1 MNPQTRSLLIQRVI
15 DALAIMAPGSIFER
29 FGVVLVERLCDVRL
43 VQRGSSVG
51 GSPVGG
57 ALDAV
62 SEDGRVVVEA
72 SIVKGYFSGAMA
84 KPWGDLDHT
93 LTLAPRAQDIYLLSS
108 QRAETGV
115 IEAMVNTALEQDRMA
130 GRRLHLMDSRAI
142 AEAIVDA
149 LILRD
154 DAIDDL
160 ARHLPVLAEI
170 RDDHPVSL
178 NAPPLSALY
187 VKNDAVDAELHR
199 RLETNAC
206 VEIGGIG
213 GIGKSQAAAAC
224 LLSSEDRFHY
234 RFWVSGRDIDSV
246 ERLSSVPVRR
256 GGAERNVS
264 ALLRRNRTFLVVDD
278 ASPSLAVDRLANLCG
293 PDSRILI
300 TRQNPSSGAFA
311 MPTMDAQQARTLLGR
326 GLDTQ
331 PPRMAFQTIWRAV
344 GGHPLSLAMLNAA
357 AREGVSWNDLAEDC
371 ANVAKL
377 PVDGVRLADRILGRL
392 KPALEDELCLFQWAG
407 QSHCDRA
414 FFKHVVG
421 LLRLRAFE
429 QHGLTA
435 PEGAASIRI
444 HDIVF
449 TALRS
454 LNWLTT
460 KKADE
465 IDGHLEAFILQQ
477 IREDG
482 HGLHLIASQLRG
494 KIASNVANGDRRPA
508 FLYALAMTWMGSAI
522 PVHLL
527 PNPLEEAQRLKSLSA
542 TENEVAILVV
552 LESIEAKGRYL
563 RQASRDKAAV
573 TWLETV
579 VPAYDDLAAMADLS
593 ARQAAEIKHHRAKTL
608 RILGKHAEAERLF
621 EEVVA
626 SYPLND
632 AKLQLVRSVGGKPQ
646 GYDTA
651 KRYASEII
659 TAKLDNGSVSPSLLM
674 ALGDALNGARQTW
687 AGDLIEQHEELFLSE
702 ALYSAAIGIPQGYH
716 SVASFVRA
724 LVWHAP
730 ERVESV
736 LARLPD
742 PTPWMLDDDQSRGG
756 YAEIMLLAAG
766 VGDES
771 VYLNRALEA
780 YETLKTPDHYQ
791 KRKWGEALYKLGRYA
806 EAEAI
811 LQTIEDK
818 GGRIWLAHNLS
829 QVKLQL
835 GKFEEAL
842 DLVNESVAGA
852 TGVNEKYRSSFLLQR
867 VKVKVALHQ
876 DPADDIAEGLRYTI
890 NPGLLDQF
898 SAFWPGVVAISTR

>member
-15 DALAIMAPGSIFER
+15 ESLGILAPGPIFER
-29 FGVVLVERLCDVRL
+29 FGVVLIERMHDVGL
-43 VQRGSSVG
+43 VPRGLSVG

-62 SEDGRVVVEA
+62 SEDGRIVVEA
-72 SIVKGYFSGAMA
+72 SIMKGYFSGVMN
-84 KPWGDLDHT
+84 KPWSDLDHT
-93 LTLAPRAQDIYLLSS
+93 LELAPLAEDIYLLSS

-115 IEAMVNTALEQDRMA
+115 IEAMVNAALQQDRMA
-130 GRRLHLMDSRAI
+130 GRRLHLMDSRSI
-142 AEAIVDA
+142 AEAIIDT
-149 LILRD
+149 LMLRD

-160 ARHLPVLAEI
+160 AQHLPVLADI
-170 RDDHPVSL
+170 RDDHPASL
-178 NAPPLSALY
+178 RAPPLGALY
-187 VKNDAVDAELHR
+187 VRNESVDAELDR
-199 RLETNAC
+199 RLETEAC

-224 LLSSEDRFHY
+224 LLRSERRFEY
-234 RFWVSGRDIDSV
+234 RFWVSGRDIESV

-264 ALLRRNRTFLVVDD
+264 ALLRKNRTFLVVDD
-278 ASPSLAVDRLANLCG
+278 ANPSLAVEQLAALCG
-293 PDSRILI
+293 PNSRILI

-311 MPTMDAQQARTLLGR
+311 MPTMEELQARELLGK
-326 GLDTQ
+326 GLNTQ
-331 PPRMAFQTIWRAV
+331 PSKEAFRMIWRAV
-344 GGHPLSLAMLNAA
+344 GGHPLSLVMLNAA
-357 AREGVSWNDLAEDC
+357 AREGVSWTELADDC
-371 ANVAKL
+371 ANIARL
-377 PVDGVRLADRILGRL
+377 PAGEARLADRVLGRL
-392 KPALEDELCLFQWAG
+392 KPALKEELCLFQWAG

-414 FFKHVVG
+414 FFKYVIG
-421 LLRLRAFE
+421 SLRVRAFE
-429 QHGLTA
+429 RHGLTA
-435 PEGAASIRI
+435 PEAEASIRI

-460 KKADE
+460 EKAEE
-465 IDGHLEAFILQQ
+465 IDGHLERFILQQ

-494 KIASNVANGDRRPA
+494 KIAGNVANGDRRPA

-522 PVHLL
+522 PVNLL
-527 PNPLEEAQRLKSLSA
+527 PNPLEEAQRLKPLSA
-542 TENEVAILVV
+542 TENEVAVLVV
-552 LESIEAKGRYL
+552 LEAIEAKGRYL
-563 RQASRDKAAV
+563 RQTAGNTAAV
-573 TWLETV
+573 LWLETV

-593 ARQAAEIKHHRAKTL
+593 ARQTAEIKHHRAKTL
-608 RILGKHAEAERLF
+608 RILGKHVEAERLF

-632 AKLQLVRSVGGKPQ
+632 AKLQLVRSVGNRPQ
-646 GYDTA
+646 GYERA

-659 TAKLDNGSVSPSLLM
+659 TAKLDNGGVSPSLLM

-687 AGDLIEQHEELFLSE
+687 ARDLLEQHEELFLAE

-730 ERVESV
+730 ERVEGV
-736 LARLPD
+736 LARLPE

-766 VGDES
+766 IGDGS
-771 VYLNRALEA
+771 IYLSRALEA
-780 YETLKTPDHYQ
+780 YEALKAPDHYQ
-791 KRKWGEALYKLGRYA
+791 MRKWGEALYKLGRRH

-811 LQTIEDK
+811 LETIEDQS
-818 GGRIWLAHNLS
+818 GRLWLTHSLS
-829 QVKLQL
+829 QVKLEL

-852 TGVNEKYRSSFLLQR
+852 TGMNARYRSSFLLQR
-867 VKVKVALHQ
+867 VKVKIALRHN
-876 DPADDIAEGLRYTI
+876 PAEDIAEGIRCTT

-898 SAFWPGVVAISTR
+898 SEFLT